1 MNASKYTDID
11 GKMADKYRMAKLK
24 EVEEKIT
31 ADIKRHAK
39 LLSKCKKHCKI
50 IEMTCHFCTFV
61 NVLSAGRAVGSCGVG
76 LLPAVLPCATIT
88 GIATLTNA
96 TLHVL
101 QKKIDTKKKKR
112 SEIMVLAQRTKN
124 RLQKVVKRNTDDDV
138 LDVSEFEEIMNL
150 ESNYE
155 DHKQKVC

>member
-39 LLSKCKKHCKI
+39 LLSKYKKHCKI

-61 NVLSAGRAVGSCGVG
+61 NVLSAGRAVGSCDVG
-76 LLPAVLPCATIT
+76 L
-88 GIATLTNA
+88 
-96 TLHVL
+96 
-101 QKKIDTKKKKR
+101 R
-112 SEIMVLAQRTKN
+112 
-124 RLQKVVKRNTDDDV
+124 
-138 LDVSEFEEIMNL
+138 
-150 ESNYE
+150 ES
-155 DHKQKVC
+155 QL